1 MMAVL
6 RPRILVVDDDP
17 DILRL
22 IEFALGDEQVSLS
35 FAHDGEEAL
44 TCAQEMK
51 PDLVLLDIQ
60 LPKIDGHSVCRILRQ
75 KEGETQPV
83 IIMISSLSV
92 EYNLAEGFKGGADD
106 YISKP
111 FSVGN
116 LKSRVKSW
124 LLRRG
129 IAAS

>member
-1 MMAVL
+1 MTAL
-6 RPRILVVDDDP
+6 RPQILVVDDDP
-17 DILRL
+17 DILKL

-35 FAHDGEEAL
+35 FANDGEEAL
-44 TCAQEMK
+44 AQAKKLK

-60 LPKIDGHSVCRILRQ
+60 LPKIDGLSVCRTLR
-75 KEGETQPV
+75 ESGADTQPV
-83 IIMISSLSV
+83 IIMLSSLAL
-92 EYNLAEGFKGGADD
+92 EYDLVEGFKGGADD

-124 LLRRG
+124 LLRR
-129 IAAS
+129 SVSQS